1 MGYDTNHAGGEKG
14 EIDMSEMVIWRGEWD
29 FEELEN
35 GGNLTIELNEPLDC
49 KKVTRI
55 KIQNES
61 VTEYS
66 HSVKIQ
72 KTWEEEWEE

>member
-1 MGYDTNHAGGEKG
+1 
-14 EIDMSEMVIWRGEWD
+14 MSEMVIRLGEWD

-35 GGNLTIELNEPLDC
+35 AGNLTIELNEPLDC

-55 KIQNES
+55 KIRNES

-72 KTWEEEWEE
+72 KTWEEEWEEQKENKG

>member
-1 MGYDTNHAGGEKG
+1 
-14 EIDMSEMVIWRGEWD
+14 MSEMVIRLGEWD

-35 GGNLTIELNEPLDC
+35 GGNLTIELNESLDC

>member
-1 MGYDTNHAGGEKG
+1 MKNWKMA
-14 EIDMSEMVIWRGEWD
+14 
-29 FEELEN
+29 
-35 GGNLTIELNEPLDC
+35 GNLTIELNEPLDC

>member
-1 MGYDTNHAGGEKG
+1 
-14 EIDMSEMVIWRGEWD
+14 MSEMVIRLGEWD
-29 FEELEN
+29 LKN
-35 GGNLTIELNEPLDC
+35 WKMAGNLTIELNEPLDC

>member
-1 MGYDTNHAGGEKG
+1 
-14 EIDMSEMVIWRGEWD
+14 MSEMVIRLGEWD